1 MISRNLKIYFRDRT
15 AVFMSLLTVLII
27 IGLYAIFFRK

>member
-15 AVFMSLLTVLII
+15 AVFMSLLT
-27 IGLYAIFFRK
+27 